1 MTELNLIDQNWFLV
15 MQCMYI
21 CINVAKKPTSFS
33 EKVNS
38 MSIAFQKSTKEVEK
52 IANQLSALS

>member
-1 MTELNLIDQNWFLV
+1 
-15 MQCMYI
+15 MYI
-21 CINVAKKPTSFS
+21 CINVAEKPTSFS

-52 IANQLSALS
+52 IANQLSAHFLDRILDSKKTSHF